1 MLKSPEH
8 RQYRGHSLLGTGT
21 SLCPSLPRAEPP
33 WLLTEA
39 RGTCIPN
46 PHPTQPRTRAPVMTS
61 GLPPRPHSD
70 GGCPDS
76 VPRPWT
82 SPPQGVTG
90 RKSRAH
96 PPPPHPTPPGRVSAH
111 RTRGDITAGLQFRVS
126 GVTVNHDPLEV
137 KLGGEARS
145 EDEFWGAQNPDFP
158 LVSGR
163 PRSGIWP
170 TSSLG
175 SCMVV

>member
-21 SLCPSLPRAEPP
+21 SLCPSLPRTEPP
-33 WLLTEA
+33 WLLIEA
-39 RGTCIPN
+39 RGTFIPN
-46 PHPTQPRTRAPVMTS
+46 PCPTRPRTGAPVMTS

-76 VPRPWT
+76 APRPWT

-96 PPPPHPTPPGRVSAH
+96 PPPPPARQSLCSPDPMGCHSRSPVPHVGSHSKSRPAGGQTGRGSEV
-111 RTRGDITAGLQFRVS
+111 RG
-126 GVTVNHDPLEV
+126 
-137 KLGGEARS
+137 
-145 EDEFWGAQNPDFP
+145 
-158 LVSGR
+158 
-163 PRSGIWP
+163 
-170 TSSLG
+170 
-175 SCMVV
+175 